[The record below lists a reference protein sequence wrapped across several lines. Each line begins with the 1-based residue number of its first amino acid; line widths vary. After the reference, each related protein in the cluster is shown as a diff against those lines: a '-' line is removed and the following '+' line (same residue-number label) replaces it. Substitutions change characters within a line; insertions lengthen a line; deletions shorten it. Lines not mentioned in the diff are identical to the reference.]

1 MESTVPSVFFV
12 ALSHLKKFTG
22 DGWTQWLFRYIAST
36 LLERMTG
43 KVFWHKDCFI
53 PMVRRNPRVN
63 WVEIRQWISYYV
75 RQVGDISQVMAG
87 ISESNSIGTHG
98 FEEKRLIQVWI
109 DEGWRHLIAR
119 MVLTCSFCTCLFC
132 PPRSSCH
139 LGVCFTRVPFCTF
152 LLGEFCGVPV
162 CWPDSG
168 NSQHKAKDIV
178 RSKPN
183 LP

>member
-1 MESTVPSVFFV
+1 MDSTVPSVFFGCT
-12 ALSHLKKFTG
+12 SHLKEFTA
-22 DGWTQWLFRYIAST
+22 DGWTQWLSGISPLHCWRGWRAKSFGTRTVSYRWSEEILGSI
-36 LLERMTG
+36 LLRL
-43 KVFWHKDCFI
+43 
-53 PMVRRNPRVN
+53 N
-63 WVEIRQWISYYV
+63 QWISYYL
-75 RQVGDISQVMAG
+75 RQVGDISQMMAG
-87 ISESNSIGTHG
+87 FSESSTVSR
-98 FEEKRLIQVWI
+98 F
-109 DEGWRHLIAR
+109 DGWRAEDTESAR

-152 LLGEFCGVPV
+152 PLGEFCSVPV